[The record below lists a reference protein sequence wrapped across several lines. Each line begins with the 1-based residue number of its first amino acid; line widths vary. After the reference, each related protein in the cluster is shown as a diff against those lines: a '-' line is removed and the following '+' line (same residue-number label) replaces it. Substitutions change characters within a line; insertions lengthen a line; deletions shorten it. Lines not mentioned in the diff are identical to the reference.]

1 MTDFTTFLEL
11 LINGI
16 SMGSVYAL
24 IALGFVVIFRA
35 TEVVNFAHASLLL
48 AGGYVIAS
56 LHDDIGFWPA
66 VGVGI
71 AVAAVVGA
79 SVEFFVM
86 RRYRGRDH
94 SVLAIVTIGVDILLT
109 TELTRRLG
117 TDVLAM
123 GDPWGDAVLTVGGV
137 SIAHTRIAALAA
149 AALLITTFLLTFRYT
164 SWGVAMRAAA
174 ESSETAA
181 LMGVRLGRV
190 SLGAWAV
197 AGGLAA
203 VAALFLTVFPT
214 PGLERATSL
223 AALKAFPAAILG
235 GLDSTTGALV
245 GGLIVGVTESLAA
258 GYQSELAFMGRGLG
272 DVAPYLVMT
281 VILLLR
287 PSGLF
292 GTKELARV

>member
-1 MTDFTTFLEL
+1 MSTFAEF

-16 SMGSVYAL
+16 SLGSIYAL

-48 AGGYVIAS
+48 AGGYVTAV

-66 VGVGI
+66 LLAGI
-71 AVAAVVGA
+71 AGAAVVGA
-79 SVEFFVM
+79 AVEFLVM
-86 RRYRGRDH
+86 RRHRGTDH
-94 SVLAIVTIGVDILLT
+94 SVLAIVTIGVDILLA
-109 TELTRRLG
+109 TELTRRIG
-117 TDVLAM
+117 TDILAL
-123 GDPWGDAVLTVGGV
+123 GDPWGDAVVTVGGV
-137 SIAHTRIAALAA
+137 TIAETRIAALLVAG
-149 AALLITTFLLTFRYT
+149 LLITAFLLAFRYT

-174 ESSETAA
+174 ENQETAA
-181 LMGVRLGRV
+181 LMGIRLGRV
-190 SLGAWAV
+190 SIGAWAV

-245 GGLIVGVTESLAA
+245 GGLLVGVTESLAT
-258 GYQSELAFMGRGLG
+258 GYQGDLAFLGRGIG
-272 DVAPYLVMT
+272 DLAPYLVM
-281 VILLLR
+281 VAVLLIR
-287 PSGLF
+287 PAGLF

>member
-1 MTDFTTFLEL
+1 MSTFAEF
-11 LINGI
+11 LINGV
-16 SMGSVYAL
+16 SLGSIYAL

-48 AGGYVIAS
+48 AGGYVTAV

-66 VGVGI
+66 LLAGI
-71 AVAAVVGA
+71 AGAAVVGA
-79 SVEFFVM
+79 AVEFLVM
-86 RRYRGRDH
+86 RRHRGADH
-94 SVLAIVTIGVDILLT
+94 SVLAIVTIGVDILLA
-109 TELTRRLG
+109 TELTRRIG
-117 TDVLAM
+117 TDILTL
-123 GDPWGDAVLTVGGV
+123 GDPWGDAVVTVGPV
-137 SIAHTRIAALAA
+137 TIAQTRIAALLA
-149 AALLITTFLLTFRYT
+149 AALLITAFLLAFRYT

-174 ESSETAA
+174 ENQETAA
-181 LMGVRLGRV
+181 LMGIRLGRV

-245 GGLIVGVTESLAA
+245 GGLLVGVTESLAT
-258 GYQSELAFMGRGLG
+258 GYQGDLAFLGRGIG
-272 DVAPYLVMT
+272 DLAPYLVM
-281 VILLLR
+281 VAVLLIR
-287 PSGLF
+287 PAGLF

>member
-1 MTDFTTFLEL
+1 MSTFAEF

-16 SMGSVYAL
+16 SLGSIYAL

-48 AGGYVIAS
+48 AGGYVTAV
-56 LHDDIGFWPA
+56 LHDEIGFWPA
-66 VGVGI
+66 LLAGVAG
-71 AVAAVVGA
+71 AAVVGA
-79 SVEFFVM
+79 AVEFLVM
-86 RRYRGRDH
+86 RRHRGSDH
-94 SVLAIVTIGVDILLT
+94 SVLAIVTIGVDILLA
-109 TELTRRLG
+109 TELTRRIG
-117 TDVLAM
+117 TDILAL
-123 GDPWGDAVLTVGGV
+123 GDPWGDAVVTVGGV
-137 SIAHTRIAALAA
+137 TIAETRIAALLA
-149 AALLITTFLLTFRYT
+149 AALLITAFLLAFRYT

-174 ESSETAA
+174 ENQETAA
-181 LMGVRLGRV
+181 LMGIRLGRV

-245 GGLIVGVTESLAA
+245 GGLLVGVTESLAT
-258 GYQSELAFMGRGLG
+258 GYQGDLAFLGRGIG
-272 DVAPYLVMT
+272 DLAPYLVM
-281 VILLLR
+281 VAVLLIR
-287 PSGLF
+287 PAGLF

>member
-1 MTDFTTFLEL
+1 MSTFAEF
-11 LINGI
+11 LINGV
-16 SMGSVYAL
+16 SLGSIYTL

-48 AGGYVIAS
+48 VGGYVTAV

-66 VGVGI
+66 LLAGI
-71 AVAAVVGA
+71 AGAAVVGA
-79 SVEFFVM
+79 AVEFLVM
-86 RRYRGRDH
+86 RRHRGSDH
-94 SVLAIVTIGVDILLT
+94 SVLAIVTIGVDILLA
-109 TELTRRLG
+109 TELTRRIG
-117 TDVLAM
+117 TDILAL
-123 GDPWGDAVLTVGGV
+123 GDPWGDAVVTAGPVT
-137 SIAHTRIAALAA
+137 IAQTRIAALLA
-149 AALLITTFLLTFRYT
+149 AALLITAFLLAFRYT
-164 SWGVAMRAAA
+164 AWGVAMRAAA
-174 ESSETAA
+174 ENQETAA
-181 LMGVRLGRV
+181 LMGIRLGRV

-245 GGLIVGVTESLAA
+245 GGLLVGVTESLAT
-258 GYQSELAFMGRGLG
+258 GYQGDLAFLGRGIG
-272 DVAPYLVMT
+272 DLAPYLVM
-281 VILLLR
+281 VAVLLIR